1 MKTLTPLPEL
11 QPATPHSGPWGM
23 GAMSVSVQL
32 SSVTALS
39 DSQAVPCHGAV
50 SVESLFPMELS
61 TTQEKA
67 LNTQLRFVV

>member
-1 MKTLTPLPEL
+1 
-11 QPATPHSGPWGM
+11 M

-39 DSQAVPCHGAV
+39 DSRAVPCHGAV
-50 SVESLFPMELS
+50 SMESLFPMELS

-67 LNTQLRFVV
+67 LNTQLMFVV